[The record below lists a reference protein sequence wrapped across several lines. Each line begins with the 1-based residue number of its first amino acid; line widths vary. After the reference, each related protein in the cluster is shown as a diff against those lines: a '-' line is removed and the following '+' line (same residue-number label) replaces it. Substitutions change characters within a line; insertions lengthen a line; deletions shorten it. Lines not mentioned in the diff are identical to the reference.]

1 MNCAAGWRQT
11 STERY
16 LSLAALARNRM
27 PGYPARMEQLNRASR
42 DRTAHTA
49 AEDAAKGAAES
60 AAEAP
65 AGSVTGA
72 EITEDKTDDAS
83 GSPTLNLLQVISS
96 VLAAGL
102 GVQSSRNRERDFE
115 QGRAGTFIVAG
126 LVFTALFIGGVY
138 TVVSLVLAGR

>member
-1 MNCAAGWRQT
+1 MKT
-11 STERY
+11 DTPTERREATE
-16 LSLAALARNRM
+16 SRREENREGGGAGVS
-27 PGYPARMEQLNRASR
+27 PGAQASQEASASDTQRA
-42 DRTAHTA
+42 D
-49 AEDAAKGAAES
+49 GQ
-60 AAEAP
+60 EAP
-65 AGSVTGA
+65 ARSSL
-72 EITEDKTDDAS
+72 K
-83 GSPTLNLLQVISS
+83 LLQVMGS